1 MNVQIFIVI
10 IYLLEIES
18 DVVNVEGEILIIVV
32 TVMQMSVTEHY
43 FVMTVG
49 LLTEKQHMRK

>member
-1 MNVQIFIVI
+1 MQIFIVI

-18 DVVNVEGEILIIVV
+18 DVLTVEEVISILVV
-32 TVMQMSVTEHY
+32 TVTSLQLGEQY

-49 LLTEKQHMRK
+49 LIT

>member
-49 LLTEKQHMRK
+49 LLTEKQYMRK